1 VNCDGENEFC
11 SKYLLKIFIRRHS
24 LVFGWFLNSKR
35 MLCSPLLD
43 RVPLSV
49 AKISSFDVLITVPV
63 SHSIYIRLSLY
74 IVLRIK
80 LIYSDCN

>member
-11 SKYLLKIFIRRHS
+11 SKYLLKVFIRRRS
-24 LVFGWFLNSKR
+24 LAFGWFLNSERKP
-35 MLCSPLLD
+35 CSPLLD
-43 RVPLSV
+43 GVPLSV
-49 AKISSFDVLITVPV
+49 AKISSFDVLITVPI

-80 LIYSDCN
+80 LIYSDCD